1 MKETQ
6 TIGEFLLMV
15 FGKFFKQYF
24 ESLST
29 RIEKQNEEMLYLIT
43 IILKIIHFEK
53 KVNLDYLSLDKA
65 QLIKKVKSITEIN
78 SFIVFCKLSMILNLN
93 EDNDQTFI
101 Q

>member
-1 MKETQ
+1 
-6 TIGEFLLMV
+6 MV

-24 ESLST
+24 ENLST

-93 EDNDQTFI
+93 EDNDQVFI

>member
-6 TIGEFLLMV
+6 NIGEFLLMV

-24 ESLST
+24 ENLSS
-29 RIEKQNEEMLYLIT
+29 RVEKQNEEMLYLIT
-43 IILKIIHFEK
+43 IVLKIIHFEK

-93 EDNDQTFI
+93 EDNDQAFI